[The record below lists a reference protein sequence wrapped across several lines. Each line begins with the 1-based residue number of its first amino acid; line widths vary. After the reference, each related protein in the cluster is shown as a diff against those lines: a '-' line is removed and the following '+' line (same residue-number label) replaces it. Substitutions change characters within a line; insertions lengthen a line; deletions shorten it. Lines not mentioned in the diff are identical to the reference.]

1 MGTWAVTSGITR
13 GFVTVK
19 RIRMSMVATLTMVN
33 LCSRSQPYLFRQPRM
48 VYRTVGE
55 ISFDEINQAVASLPK
70 AGGDSFSCRSCT
82 AATPDSR

>member
-13 GFVTVK
+13 VYVTVK

-33 LCSRSQPYLFRQPRM
+33 YRSRSQPYLFRQPRM
-48 VYRTVGE
+48 VYRTGGE

-70 AGGDSFSCRSCT
+70 AGAISFSCRSCT